1 MLRGQENVVNYG
13 MWLMWIGDS
22 VVPADDDAAYL
33 QAFDFATKFHKDLLD
48 VQDNDNSPCNVDI
61 YVVRP
66 IVRSPGTDNAKL
78 YYLIMNDVPWSTGS

>member
-1 MLRGQENVVNYG
+1 MHIGLDKSKKVLGVCAAEENSA
-13 MWLMWIGDS
+13 IK
-22 VVPADDDAAYL
+22 
-33 QAFDFATKFHKDLLD
+33 AFDFATKFHKDLLD
-48 VQDNDNSPCNVDI
+48 VQDNDNAPCNVDI